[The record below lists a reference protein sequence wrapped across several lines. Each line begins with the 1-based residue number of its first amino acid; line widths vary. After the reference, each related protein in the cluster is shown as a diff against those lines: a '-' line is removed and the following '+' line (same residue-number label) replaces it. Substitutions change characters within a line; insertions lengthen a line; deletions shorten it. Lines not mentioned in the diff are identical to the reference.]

1 MKKFTLMAAFAAMA
15 ISASAQSVVTT
26 SGSSLNTIKN
36 AKDVIVVSV
45 SEAVKKAFEDAKV
58 IKADYSV
65 DDVTHFLYVWD
76 ETYTGGTPSG
86 MNSVGLAEGWVSLV
100 VSNIGWSGAGFAS
113 KDPGKDVSIIDDDYK
128 LHFALKSNDNAIHCF
143 GVGESKMAIGA
154 SGFVDG
160 DKGTYPV
167 LEDFPRDGKWY
178 NYDIPVSV
186 LKKYIVG
193 DKWFNEE
200 DLTKYKGNLI
210 WWLSGGVAGTT
221 FDIDQVFFYH
231 GEVGTDGIQS
241 VKAENESAA
250 AYNLAG
256 QKVDANF
263 KGIVVKN
270 GKKYMK

>member
-1 MKKFTLMAAFAAMA
+1 MKKFTLMAAFAAMT

-36 AKDVIVVSV
+36 AQDVIVVSV
-45 SEAVKKAFEDAKV
+45 SDAVKKAFTDAKV

-65 DDVTHFLYVWD
+65 DEVTHFLYVWD
-76 ETYTGGTPSG
+76 ETYTGGTSTG

-100 VSNIGWSGAGFAS
+100 VSNIGWSGAGFAG

-128 LHFALKSNDNAIHCF
+128 LHFALKSNDNATHVI
-143 GVGESKMAIGA
+143 GVGESKMAIGNA
-154 SGFVDG
+154 AFP
-160 DKGTYPV
+160 DKDTTIPV
-167 LEDFPRDGKWY
+167 LENFPRDGKWY
-178 NYDIPVSV
+178 NFDIPVSV
-186 LKKYIVG
+186 MKNYIVG
-193 DKWFNEE
+193 NKWFNEE
-200 DLTKYKGNLI
+200 DLTKFKGNLV